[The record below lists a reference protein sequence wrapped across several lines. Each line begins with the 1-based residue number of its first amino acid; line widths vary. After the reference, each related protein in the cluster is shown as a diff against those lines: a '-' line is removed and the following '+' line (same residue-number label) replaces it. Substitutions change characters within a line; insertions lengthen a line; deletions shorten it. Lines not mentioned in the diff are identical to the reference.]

1 MSPLVRLTLSL
12 VLLGAILM
20 VALAEAVPLEADQ
33 TVPESSERHD
43 TDQYEREVPEL
54 QEPPVAQQ
62 QTATENT
69 QQADIGPNRYRFGQ
83 ETPGS
88 GDNVLS
94 RAGNSSGVS
103 LGKIAISLAF
113 VVFLVLV
120 LGWTFKKLT
129 QRVPGTQHMKV
140 ISSIPLGQKERLL
153 VIEIQGKQRVLG
165 VTPQQINFLFE
176 LEESLPEEK
185 LASEFHSQLQS
196 WLKK

>member
-1 MSPLVRLTLSL
+1 MDKVVRYGLMLCLALLLGVSVASGASEPEESKSEYSEPHPPENL
-12 VLLGAILM
+12 VLEASEQPEAYAENDQTQAE
-20 VALAEAVPLEADQ
+20 ALA
-33 TVPESSERHD
+33 D
-43 TDQYEREVPEL
+43 TDLAV
-54 QEPPVAQQ
+54 
-62 QTATENT
+62 
-69 QQADIGPNRYRFGQ
+69 NRYRFGQ
-83 ETPGS
+83 DKAGS
-88 GDNVLS
+88 GDEVLS
-94 RAGNSSGVS
+94 RAGNSTGLS

-113 VVFLVLV
+113 VILLVLV

-129 QRVPGTQHMKV
+129 LRVPGSQHMKV
-140 ISSIPLGQKERLL
+140 ISSIPLGQRERLL